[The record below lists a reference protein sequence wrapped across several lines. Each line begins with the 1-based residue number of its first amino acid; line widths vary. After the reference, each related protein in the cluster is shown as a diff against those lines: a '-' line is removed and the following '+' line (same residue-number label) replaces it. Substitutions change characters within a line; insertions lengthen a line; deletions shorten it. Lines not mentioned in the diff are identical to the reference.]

1 MCAIVYLPNDTNNN
15 VPLAQF
21 ILTTD
26 GGADWSMSEV
36 PVPTGFQNPA
46 VGRFACGDAS
56 HCVLSVSGDAPPA
69 SDTSSSSP
77 SQRVGTFLSTADA
90 GNTWTQATSVPSA
103 PAGAV
108 WTLNCAADGS
118 CLAVSALGSYPNSY
132 VVGLRSD
139 DWGLTWLAGAPAVY
153 NDAVVMYASC
163 GDTTHCMLVPA
174 GSPTTPYEIITTSN
188 AGATWQVSSP
198 PAGWENMPTA
208 VSCANANDCWIAM
221 STYGAHSP
229 AGVYSQPAIEATYDG
244 GTTWS
249 SVALPTTTPP
259 IADVVALSCPPSGD
273 GCMGIG
279 NLQDHFL
286 PPSGPASPPLPQSGP
301 LVISNLPGAGQNG

>member
-1 MCAIVYLPNDTNNN
+1 
-15 VPLAQF
+15 
-21 ILTTD
+21 
-26 GGADWSMSEV
+26 
-36 PVPTGFQNPA
+36 
-46 VGRFACGDAS
+46 
-56 HCVLSVSGDAPPA
+56 
-69 SDTSSSSP
+69 
-77 SQRVGTFLSTADA
+77 
-90 GNTWTQATSVPSA
+90 
-103 PAGAV
+103 
-108 WTLNCAADGS
+108 
-118 CLAVSALGSYPNSY
+118 LAVSALGSSPNSY
-132 VVGLRSD
+132 IVGLRSD
-139 DWGLTWLAGAPAVY
+139 DWGLTWLAGAPSGSFDSALLF
-153 NDAVVMYASC
+153 ASC

-229 AGVYSQPAIEATYDG
+229 AGAYSQPAIEATYDG

-259 IADVVALSCPPSGD
+259 IADVVALGCPPSGD

-279 NLQDHFL
+279 NLEDHFL
-286 PPSGPASPPLPQSGP
+286 PPSGPTSPTAPLSGP
-301 LVISNLPGAGQNG
+301 QVISNLPGANQNQ